1 MKLCYLATLVAATLA
16 IDAAATVGAEPLA
29 APAFAKDTVRD
40 SEGGVIRG
48 DVKAKRL
55 SLIFTGD
62 EFGESA
68 EPILETLRERG
79 VSGGFFLTGN
89 FVRDKRLRPLVAR
102 MVEEGHYM
110 GPHSDS
116 HPLYAPWGDRQRS
129 LVTADFFK
137 DDLQKNIDGLREAG
151 ALAAGTPVLF
161 VPPYEWYNAEH
172 AAWSGEMGVGLIN
185 FTPGSGSN
193 RDYARE
199 GDRVFVPSQKIL
211 DDILAYEQKNPH
223 GLNGFVLLLHL
234 GSGRRDPFHP
244 QLGTLCDKLSRR
256 GYEFVRVDEL
266 LLAPAAR

>member
-1 MKLCYLATLVAATLA
+1 MIRIVCLLLVAVW
-16 IDAAATVGAEPLA
+16 AAHARAEVPFA
-29 APAFAKDTVRD
+29 AYVVRD

-89 FVRDKRLRPLVAR
+89 FVRDKALRPLVKR
-102 MVEEGHYM
+102 MVEEGHYV

-116 HPLYAPWGDRQRS
+116 HPLYAPWDDRRRS

-151 ALAAGTPVLF
+151 ALAAGAPVLF
-161 VPPYEWYNAEH
+161 VPPYEWYNAEQT
-172 AAWSGEMGVGLIN
+172 AWSGKLGVGLIN

-211 DDILAYEQKNPH
+211 DDILAYEEKDPH

-234 GSGRRDPFHP
+234 GSGRRDPFHS
-244 QLGTLCDKLSRR
+244 QLGKLCEELTGR

-266 LLAPAAR
+266 LLTCDER

>member
-1 MKLCYLATLVAATLA
+1 MNRIVCWLFIVISGAVAARGEVPF
-16 IDAAATVGAEPLA
+16 AAGVM
-29 APAFAKDTVRD
+29 RD

-48 DVKAKRL
+48 DVEAKRL

-62 EFGESA
+62 ELGESA

-79 VSGGFFLTGN
+79 LSGGFFLTGN
-89 FVRDKRLRPLVAR
+89 FVRDKSLRPLVKR
-102 MVEEGHYM
+102 MVEEGHYV

-116 HPLYAPWGDRQRS
+116 HPLYAPWEDRRRS
-129 LVTADFFK
+129 LVTAEFFK
-137 DDLQKNIDGLREAG
+137 EDLQKNIDGLREAG
-151 ALAAGTPVLF
+151 ALGSATPVLF
-161 VPPYEWYNAEH
+161 VPPYEWYNAEQV
-172 AAWSGEMGVGLIN
+172 AWSGKLGAGLIN

-199 GDRVFVPSQKIL
+199 GDRVFVPSQQIL
-211 DDILAYEQKNPH
+211 DDILAYERKDPH

-244 QLGTLCDKLSRR
+244 QLGKLCDELKGR

-266 LLAPAAR
+266 LLTPDER